1 MPNQRANPYRVLR
14 VDPAAPIDVIE
25 TAYRRLARDIH
36 PDRNASPDATKRM
49 QELNEARAILRDPVR
64 RAALDAALAPP
75 VIVVVP
81 PQPAPSAGP
90 RAEPVS
96 RPPPRPQPAPQA
108 KPTPPRPPPVQ
119 ATQSDQPIHPG
130 RGSNPGLSQR
140 VFRRQTPLP
149 EATPRPQAAGAAQHA
164 RADVVR
170 ARMAENA
177 RRESALLGWGSIAIF
192 AGWAVLLVNSL
203 PPLLGAVTAG
213 TMGALLGMAVLLTLP
228 FGYMLDQLIG
238 RSRGQGI
245 AVALTA
251 YFGMAAVVYVCAG
264 IGLVLMPVRPVT
276 ATDLGPV
283 LILGGLI
290 ALIHL
295 VVALGLH
302 KRTRAGRIG
311 GLALATCGAAL
322 AALLLGQAPTWAG
335 AALAFNVALIIVLC
349 LPGAR
354 IHLPG

>member
-49 QELNEARAILRDPVR
+49 QELNEARATLRDPVR

-81 PQPAPSAGP
+81 PQPAP
-90 RAEPVS
+90 
-96 RPPPRPQPAPQA
+96 QA
-108 KPTPPRPPPVQ
+108 KPTPTRPPPGQ
-119 ATQSDQPIHPG
+119 AVRSDPSVHPG
-130 RGSNPGLSQR
+130 RGSNPAPSQR
-140 VFRRQTPLP
+140 VFRRQTPQP
-149 EATPRPQAAGAAQHA
+149 EVTPRPQAAGAASGVAQHA
-164 RADVVR
+164 RADIVR

-177 RRESALLGWGSIAIF
+177 RRESAVLGWGSIAIF

-203 PPLLGAVTAG
+203 PPLLGQVSAG

-311 GLALATCGAAL
+311 GLALATGGAAL